1 MRFGH
6 LVVVGG
12 SVAGLLAVAALSTSC
27 EFVTIVE
34 KDDLPA
40 EPVHRRAIS
49 HGLQVHA
56 LLGSGQ
62 AAMETLLPGITG
74 DMVQAGGMLADSGC
88 EIATYGS
95 EGWSGR
101 VDTGN
106 PVIYARRP
114 LIEWAIRKRVLAL
127 ANVAVVK
134 AIADGL
140 VAAGD
145 GGRVTGVRLKG
156 HADVLGADLVIDAS
170 GRSSRATAW
179 LGELG
184 CGRPAEQQLNS
195 YIGYATVPVR
205 LPGDALPDGTAGI
218 LTHPHPGNT
227 RGAAIVP
234 CDNGLHLLAGL
245 GMMNT
250 DPPGDIEGLLA
261 HVDAAPSPLVGELA
275 RKAEWA
281 GEIATWRMPGS
292 RRRLWERLEPRPD
305 AFLVMGDAVMS
316 FNPLYGQGMSVAAV
330 EAVIIRRLLGEPD
343 SSRDGFAAR
352 AQAAFAPTIDTV
364 FDMVV
369 GMDAFYHGAGLHG
382 VRAPSP
388 EAARARQILARLAT
402 EDAEAALALKRAAHF
417 FDTGAL
423 RSPSI
428 QAKIAAW
435 AADGRVVRYNDPAA
449 LPPLLT

>member
-1 MRFGH
+1 MRLRH
-6 LVVVGG
+6 CVVVGG
-12 SVAGLLAVAALSTSC
+12 SVGGLLAAAALSTGC
-27 EFVTIVE
+27 ESVTVVE

-40 EPVHRRAIS
+40 EPVQRRAVG

-62 AAMETLLPGITG
+62 AAMELLLPGITG
-74 DMVQAGGMLADSGC
+74 DMVQAGGMLADSGR
-88 EIATYGS
+88 EIATYTS
-95 EGWSGR
+95 QGWSGR

-127 ANVAVVK
+127 PNVAVVK
-134 AIADGL
+134 GIADGL
-140 VAAGD
+140 AAAGD
-145 GGRVTGVRLKG
+145 HGRVTGVRLKG
-156 HADVLGADLVIDAS
+156 HAEAIAADLVIDAS
-170 GRSSRATAW
+170 GRSSRAPAW
-179 LGELG
+179 LAGLG
-184 CGRPAEQQLNS
+184 YGRPAEQQLNS

-205 LPGDALPDGTAGI
+205 LPGDALPDGIAGI
-218 LTHPHPGNT
+218 LTPPHPGHT
-227 RGAAIVP
+227 RGGAIVP

-250 DPPGDIEGLLA
+250 DPPGDAEGLLA
-261 HVDAAPSPLVGELA
+261 HIDAAPSPLVGELA
-275 RKAEWA
+275 RKAEFA
-281 GEIATWRMPGS
+281 GDIATWRMPGS

-330 EAVIIRRLLGEPD
+330 EAVIIGRLLTDPD
-343 SSRDGFAAR
+343 GSPDGFAAR
-352 AQAAFAPTIDTV
+352 AQAAFTPTIDTV

-369 GMDAFYHGAGLHG
+369 GMDAFYQGAELHG

-388 EAARARQILARLAT
+388 EAARAGQILAQLAT
-402 EDAEAALALKRAAHF
+402 EDAEAALALKHAAHF

-428 QAKIAAW
+428 QAKVASW
-435 AADGRVVRYNDPAA
+435 AADGRAVRYNDPAV
-449 LPPLLT
+449 LPPLLA